1 MQIFVYSIIQYP
13 VSSFAQTL
21 DFSQLYDFSFFFS
34 FRTLVI
40 RIPSA
45 KITQNNLPVWIYA
58 QGISM
63 LVRPCIRGRILWKK
77 VISHFMSKIT
87 YTQISILV

>member
-1 MQIFVYSIIQYP
+1 MFMQIFVYSIIQYP

-21 DFSQLYDFSFFFS
+21 DLSQLYDFSFFSS

-45 KITQNNLPVWIYA
+45 KITQYNLPVWIHA

-63 LVRPCIRGRILWKK
+63 LVRPCIH
-77 VISHFMSKIT
+77 V
-87 YTQISILV
+87 